1 MRIDSHHHL
10 WQYSAQEYDWI
21 DDKMSVL
28 KQDFLL
34 PELEQQLDAAVMEG
48 SVVVQARQS
57 MEETLWLCELAQT
70 NEKIKGIVGW
80 VDLCSEQLAQDLK
93 CLKKYPKLKG
103 FRHVL
108 QGEPVEFM
116 AQKSFIA
123 GLKTLAEFG
132 FKYDLL
138 IYTDQLPAAIEMLS
152 HVPELEVV
160 IDHIAKPNIA
170 TGKQFDEWFSA
181 MSELAQN
188 PKVYCK
194 VSGMVTE
201 ADWHNWTQ
209 EDFLPY
215 LSAVHQLFG
224 INRLMFGSDWPVCL
238 VSTSYQGVMAIVESY
253 FNELSAQEKAQ
264 VWGQTAINFYQLA
277 DV

>member
-34 PELEQQLDAAVMEG
+34 PELEQQLDAVAMEG

-80 VDLCSEQLAQDLK
+80 VDLCSEQLPQDLEF
-93 CLKKYPKLKG
+93 LKKYPKLKG

-108 QGEPVEFM
+108 QGEPLEFM
-116 AQKSFIA
+116 AQKSFIT
-123 GLKTLAEFG
+123 GLKTLAEYG
-132 FKYDLL
+132 YKYDLL
-138 IYTDQLPAAIEMLS
+138 IYTDQLPAAVEMLS

-170 TGKQFDEWFSA
+170 TGNQFDAWFSA

-238 VSTSYQGVMAIVESY
+238 VSTSYQGVMAIIESY